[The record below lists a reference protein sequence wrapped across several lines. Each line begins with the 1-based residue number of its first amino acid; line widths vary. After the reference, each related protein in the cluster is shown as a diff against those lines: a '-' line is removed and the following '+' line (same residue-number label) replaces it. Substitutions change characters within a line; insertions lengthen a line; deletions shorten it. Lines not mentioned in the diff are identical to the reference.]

1 MQRLSDYVKR
11 NKYII
16 ICGMI
21 IKFIGS
27 ASELA
32 LPWIL
37 AYMVDTVA
45 PSGNITAIYVCGA
58 IMFACSAVALL
69 GNVFANRLAAKSS
82 MNITQALRSD
92 LFRKICYLSCSRMD
106 AITIPSAIFRL
117 TSNTYDVNKMLNN
130 IQRMGVRAP
139 ILLIGGVII
148 TLTLDA
154 MLTLVLVC
162 TLPLVI
168 IIVYLISKK
177 GIPKYTAT
185 YKAAD
190 DMVRTVR
197 ENITGIRVIKALS
210 KTEYEKER
218 FARVNEGLSA
228 KEKSASRLMAASSPL
243 MNLFLNL
250 GLVGVVIAGALRVNS
265 GLTQPGKIIAFMTYF
280 TLMLNAMIA
289 ITRIFVMY
297 SKSLASSK
305 RIFEVLNSPVELK
318 EYPEDRIETD
328 YHILFED
335 VSFSYLKVGNN
346 LNDISF
352 GVRRGETLGI
362 IGGVGSG
369 KTTIINLLMRFYDVD
384 KGSVRINGVNVKSIP
399 FEKLYKIFGT
409 VFQND
414 TLFSDTVFN
423 NIDFYRGAAEDRVM
437 EAAASAQASS
447 FIENFEEGYS
457 HKIAIKGA
465 DLSGGQKQR
474 LLLARALSKNAE
486 IIVLDDSSSALD
498 YKTDAALRKAV
509 GAKYSNATKIIIAQR
524 ISSIKHADTIIVLE
538 EGGIV
543 GKGTHAELMQNCPY
557 YKEIY
562 DIQMGQG
569 ER

>member
-16 ICGMI
+16 IFGMI
-21 IKFIGS
+21 IKIIGT

-32 LPWIL
+32 IPWIL
-37 AYMVDTVA
+37 AYMVDTA
-45 PSGNITAIYVCGA
+45 ATSGDIRAIYICGV
-58 IMFACSAVALL
+58 IMLACAAMAFF
-69 GNVFANRLAAKSS
+69 GNVNANRLAAKSS
-82 MNITQALRSD
+82 KNITQALRSD

-106 AITIPSAIFRL
+106 AITTPSAISRL

-139 ILLIGGVII
+139 ILLIGGIII

-162 TLPLVI
+162 TLPLI
-168 IIVYLISKK
+168 IITVYLISKK
-177 GIPKYTAT
+177 GIIRYTAT

-250 GLVGVVIAGALRVNS
+250 GLVGVIIAGATRVNL

-305 RIFEVLNSPVELK
+305 RIFEVINSPVDLIK
-318 EYPEDRIETD
+318 YPEDRIETD
-328 YHILFED
+328 YHILFD
-335 VSFSYLKVGNN
+335 NVSFSYLKVGNN
-346 LNDISF
+346 LSDISF
-352 GVRRGETLGI
+352 RVKRGETLGI

-384 KGSVRINGVNVKSIP
+384 NGAVRINGTNVKCIP
-399 FEKLYKIFGT
+399 FEKLYKMFGT

-414 TLFSDTVFN
+414 ILFSDTVYN
-423 NIDFYRGAAEDRVM
+423 NIDFYRGDPKERVI
-437 EAAASAQASS
+437 EAAVSAQASS
-447 FIENFEEGYS
+447 FIENIEEGYE
-457 HKIAIKGA
+457 HKLAIKGA

-474 LLLARALSKNAE
+474 MLLARALSKDAE
-486 IIVLDDSSSALD
+486 ILVFDDSSSALD

-509 GAKYSNATKIIIAQR
+509 GAKYPNSTKIIVAQR
-524 ISSIKHADTIIVLE
+524 VSSIKHADIIIVLE
-538 EGGIV
+538 EGRIV
-543 GKGTHAELMQNCPY
+543 GKGKHAHLMQNCPY

-562 DIQMGQG
+562 DIQMGQEKG
-569 ER
+569 

>member
-1 MQRLSDYVKR
+1 
-11 NKYII
+11 
-16 ICGMI
+16 
-21 IKFIGS
+21 
-27 ASELA
+27 
-32 LPWIL
+32 
-37 AYMVDTVA
+37 
-45 PSGNITAIYVCGA
+45 
-58 IMFACSAVALL
+58 
-69 GNVFANRLAAKSS
+69 
-82 MNITQALRSD
+82 
-92 LFRKICYLSCSRMD
+92 MD
-106 AITIPSAIFRL
+106 AFTTPSAISRL

-139 ILLIGGVII
+139 ILLIGGIII

-162 TLPLVI
+162 TLPLI
-168 IIVYLISKK
+168 IITVYLISKK
-177 GIPKYTAT
+177 GIIRYTAT

-250 GLVGVVIAGALRVNS
+250 GLVGVIIAGATRVNL

-305 RIFEVLNSPVELK
+305 RIFEVINSPVDLIK
-318 EYPEDRIETD
+318 YPEDRIETD
-328 YHILFED
+328 YHILFD
-335 VSFSYLKVGNN
+335 NVSFSYLKVGNN
-346 LNDISF
+346 LSDISF
-352 GVRRGETLGI
+352 RVKRGETLGI

-384 KGSVRINGVNVKSIP
+384 NGAVRINGTNVKCIP
-399 FEKLYKIFGT
+399 FEKLYKMFGT

-414 TLFSDTVFN
+414 ILFSDTVYN
-423 NIDFYRGAAEDRVM
+423 NIDFYRGDPKERVI
-437 EAAASAQASS
+437 EAAVSAQASS
-447 FIENFEEGYS
+447 FIENIEEGYE
-457 HKIAIKGA
+457 HKLAIKGA

-474 LLLARALSKNAE
+474 MLLTRALSKDAE
-486 IIVLDDSSSALD
+486 ILVFDDSSSALD

-509 GAKYSNATKIIIAQR
+509 GAKYPNSTKIIVAQR
-524 ISSIKHADTIIVLE
+524 VSSIKHADIIIVLE
-538 EGGIV
+538 EGRIV
-543 GKGTHAELMQNCPY
+543 GKGKHAHLMQNCPY

-562 DIQMGQG
+562 DIQMGQEKG
-569 ER
+569 

>member
-16 ICGMI
+16 IFGMI
-21 IKFIGS
+21 IKIIGT

-32 LPWIL
+32 IPWIL
-37 AYMVDTVA
+37 AYMVDTAA
-45 PSGNITAIYVCGA
+45 PSGDIRAIYICGV
-58 IMFACSAVALL
+58 IMLACAAMAFF
-69 GNVFANRLAAKSS
+69 GNVNANRLAAKSS
-82 MNITQALRSD
+82 KNITQALRSD

-106 AITIPSAIFRL
+106 AFTTPSAISRL

-139 ILLIGGVII
+139 ILLIGGIII

-162 TLPLVI
+162 TLPLI
-168 IIVYLISKK
+168 IITVYLISKK
-177 GIPKYTAT
+177 GIIRYTAT

-250 GLVGVVIAGALRVNS
+250 GLVGVIIAGATRVNL

-305 RIFEVLNSPVELK
+305 RIFEVINSPVDLIK
-318 EYPEDRIETD
+318 YPEDRIETD
-328 YHILFED
+328 YHILFD
-335 VSFSYLKVGNN
+335 NVSFSYLKVGNN
-346 LNDISF
+346 LSDISF
-352 GVRRGETLGI
+352 GVKRGETLGI

-369 KTTIINLLMRFYDVD
+369 KTTVINLLMRFYDVD
-384 KGSVRINGVNVKSIP
+384 NGAVRINGTNVKCIP
-399 FEKLYKIFGT
+399 FEKLYKMFGT

-414 TLFSDTVFN
+414 ILFSDTVYN
-423 NIDFYRGAAEDRVM
+423 NIDFYRGDPKERVI
-437 EAAASAQASS
+437 EAAVSAQASS
-447 FIENFEEGYS
+447 FIENIEEGYE
-457 HKIAIKGA
+457 HKLAIKGA

-474 LLLARALSKNAE
+474 MLLARALSKDAE
-486 IIVLDDSSSALD
+486 ILVFDDSSSALD

-509 GAKYSNATKIIIAQR
+509 GAKYPNSTKIIVAQR
-524 ISSIKHADTIIVLE
+524 VSSIKHADIIIVLE
-538 EGGIV
+538 EGRIV
-543 GKGTHAELMQNCPY
+543 GKGKHAHLMQNCPY

-562 DIQMGQG
+562 DIQMGQEKG
-569 ER
+569 

>member
-16 ICGMI
+16 IFGMI
-21 IKFIGS
+21 IKIIGT

-32 LPWIL
+32 IPWIL
-37 AYMVDTVA
+37 AYMVDTAA
-45 PSGNITAIYVCGA
+45 PSGDIRAIYICGV
-58 IMFACSAVALL
+58 IMLACAAMAFF
-69 GNVFANRLAAKSS
+69 GNVNANRLAAKSS
-82 MNITQALRSD
+82 KNITQALRSD

-106 AITIPSAIFRL
+106 AFTTPSAISRL

-139 ILLIGGVII
+139 ILLIGGIII

-162 TLPLVI
+162 TLPLI
-168 IIVYLISKK
+168 IITVYLISKK
-177 GIPKYTAT
+177 GIIRYTAT

-250 GLVGVVIAGALRVNS
+250 GLVGVIIAGAMRVNL

-305 RIFEVLNSPVELK
+305 RIFEVINSPVDLIK
-318 EYPEDRIETD
+318 YPEDRIETD
-328 YHILFED
+328 CHILFD
-335 VSFSYLKVGNN
+335 NVSFSYLKVGNN
-346 LNDISF
+346 LSDISF
-352 GVRRGETLGI
+352 RVKRGETLGI

-384 KGSVRINGVNVKSIP
+384 NGAVRINGTNVKCIP
-399 FEKLYKIFGT
+399 FEKLYKMFGT

-414 TLFSDTVFN
+414 ILFSDTVYN
-423 NIDFYRGAAEDRVM
+423 NIDFYRGDPKERVI
-437 EAAASAQASS
+437 EAAVSAQASS
-447 FIENFEEGYS
+447 FIENIEEGYE
-457 HKIAIKGA
+457 HKLAIKGA

-474 LLLARALSKNAE
+474 MLLARALSKDAE
-486 IIVLDDSSSALD
+486 ILVFDDSSSALD

-509 GAKYSNATKIIIAQR
+509 GAKYPNSTKIIVAQR
-524 ISSIKHADTIIVLE
+524 VSSIKHADIIIVLE
-538 EGGIV
+538 EGRIV
-543 GKGTHAELMQNCPY
+543 GKGKHAHLMQNCPY

-562 DIQMGQG
+562 DIQMGQEKG
-569 ER
+569 